1 MTTTYEYGEF
11 RVDIVDN
18 GTEYEAWIY
27 KNNYGIKSLMFGVP
41 RHQQTME
48 EFINIVQANLETY
61 EREYNLNC
69 NEYGLAECV
78 YDLTT
83 IATML
88 IHDYDLDVDSRMVF
102 DEVYNLAKEFE
113 ITFNDEDDY
122 MLAIEEFGYK
132 KLMDYFKIK
141 RKIKGY
147 VAPFMKFEV
156 EADSVEEAAR
166 IITDKLKEAGFQSSG
181 NIMNDI
187 VFD

>member
-27 KNNYGIKSLMFGVP
+27 KNNYGIKSLMFGAP

-61 EREYNLNC
+61 EKEYNLNC

-88 IHDYDLDVDSRMVF
+88 IHDYDLDVDSRCVS
-102 DEVYNLAKEFE
+102 YKIYKLAKEFLKE
-113 ITFNDEDDY
+113 FDDETDDY
-122 MLAIEEFGYK
+122 MLAIEDFGCR
-132 KLMDYFKIK
+132 KLMDYFEIK
-141 RKIKGY
+141 RKFTGFVSPIMG
-147 VAPFMKFEV
+147 FEV
-156 EADSVEEAAR
+156 EAETEEEAKN
-166 IITDKLKEAGFQSSG
+166 IIVEKLKADGFYPCKG
-181 NIMNDI
+181 AFDI
-187 VFD
+187 VFN